1 MVDKALQMSDEDF
14 LASSMSMD
22 DSTEEVEEAAPP
34 PKESQVQDEIPDKEP
49 EDEVVAEDEPE
60 EPAEEG
66 DVEEEEEEEW
76 LEDEEEEAEQDDA
89 SEEELLTSDPHEDS
103 VDTSSDQTKD
113 AEVTTE
119 DAEEA
124 PTDFKSFHDIVTA
137 PFKANGKTM
146 QINSAK
152 DAIQLMQ
159 MGANYNRKMSALKP
173 QLKVLRM
180 LENHDLLD
188 ENKLSFLIDL
198 NRQDPTAINQL
209 LKDSDID
216 PADIDLEEDQ
226 QYQRSNYG
234 VAESEMD
241 LDSVVSELKGSEYWS
256 PVLDVVTK
264 QWDDESKQIVA
275 DKPQLLKVIHN
286 HMATGVY
293 DLVSTELERERM
305 FGRLNGMSDLE
316 AYEMIGNALNDSG
329 AFAHLDGNPAQKTIK
344 STSKVTGNK
353 VNDQARREKRR
364 ANSPTK
370 RTAKSKVNT
379 DSFNPLA
386 LSDEE
391 FSKQFDPRFS

>member
-1 MVDKALQMSDEDF
+1 MAEEKALQMSDEDF
-14 LASSMSMD
+14 LNSPAAFED
-22 DSTEEVEEAAPP
+22 TIEELDKEENLPEEDTL
-34 PKESQVQDEIPDKEP
+34 ESPDKE
-49 EDEVVAEDEPE
+49 
-60 EPAEEG
+60 
-66 DVEEEEEEEW
+66 VEEEESSLEEEP
-76 LEDEEEEAEQDDA
+76 EEELSDEGAEEQDDVIEETVEDFDDTDEMD
-89 SEEELLTSDPHEDS
+89 SSSKEVDVLDEDGDGEEELEEKPTKEE
-103 VDTSSDQTKD
+103 SS
-113 AEVTTE
+113 TTDYE
-119 DAEEA
+119 KFYA
-124 PTDFKSFHDIVTA
+124 TVTA

-146 QINSAK
+146 QVQSAE

-159 MGANYNRKMSALKP
+159 MGSNYNRKMSALKP

-188 ENKLSFLIDL
+188 EDKLSFLIDL
-198 NRQDPTAINQL
+198 NKQDPTAINQL

-226 QYQRSNYG
+226 QYQRSNYR

-241 LDSVVSELKGSEYWS
+241 LDTVVSELKDSEYWS

-275 DKPQLLKVIHN
+275 DKPQLLQVIHN
-286 HMATGVY
+286 HMVTGVY
-293 DLVSTELERERM
+293 DIVSTELERERM
-305 FGRLNGMSDLE
+305 FGRLNGMTDLE
-316 AYEMIGNALNDSG
+316 AYEMIGNSLNDSG
-329 AFAHLDGNPAQKTIK
+329 AFAHLDGNPAQKPAK
-344 STSKVTGNK
+344 STSKFTSNK
-353 VNDQARREKRR
+353 ADDQARREKRR

-370 RTAKSKVNT
+370 RTAKSKDKS

>member
-14 LASSMSMD
+14 LASGMSMED
-22 DSTEEVEEAAPP
+22 DPIEEVAEDVPA

-49 EDEVVAEDEPE
+49 EEEVVEEDELAED
-60 EPAEEG
+60 AG
-66 DVEEEEEEEW
+66 SLEEEVVEQ
-76 LEDEEEEAEQDDA
+76 EQDDEP
-89 SEEELLTSDPHEDS
+89 EEELLTSDPHEDS
-103 VDTSSDQTKD
+103 VEASSEQIKDT
-113 AEVTTE
+113 EVTTE
-119 DAEEA
+119 DVEET
-124 PTDFKSFHDIVTA
+124 PTDFKSFHDTVTA

-146 QINSAK
+146 QINSAA

-198 NRQDPTAINQL
+198 NKQDPAAINQL
-209 LKDSDID
+209 LKDSNID
-216 PADIDLEEDQ
+216 PAEIDLEEDQ

-241 LDSVVSELKGSEYWS
+241 LDSVVSELKGSEHWS

-286 HMATGVY
+286 HMVTGVY
-293 DLVSTELERERM
+293 DIVSTELERERM

-329 AFAHLDGNPAQKTIK
+329 AFSHLDGHPEKKTTKLDLKI
-344 STSKVTGNK
+344 TDNK
-353 VNDQARREKRR
+353 VKDEARREKRR

-370 RTAKSKVNT
+370 RTAKSKDNT